1 MSVLITGMF
10 LPWRVFVVVRA
21 SGRLVRGSYDRRRTM
36 KKYFVLWLGFVVLPA
51 MAQDLRLWPLFYHK
65 AGANSLRIL
74 LRDDTLSFGFYARC
88 TDAAG
93 TPIVFAE
100 LYPAVAGE

>member
-1 MSVLITGMF
+1 
-10 LPWRVFVVVRA
+10 
-21 SGRLVRGSYDRRRTM
+21 M
-36 KKYFVLWLGFVVLPA
+36 KKFLVFWVCLIVLPA